1 MKRNLI
7 PLFFMLLAGA
17 ITSLFSY
24 FNQYELKRMLLT
36 LLIAMLVFYI
46 IGLIVKAIMDSL
58 AKKIKETKMEE
69 LEEATDDKADL
80 NESTEIKD

>member
-24 FNQYELKRMLLT
+24 FNKYELKRMLVT

-46 IGLIVKAIMDSL
+46 IGLIVKAIMDSIAL
-58 AKKIKETKMEE
+58 KIKAKNLEE

-80 NESTEIKD
+80 NESTEIKE